1 MERELSQRPHVAI
14 GEIGLDYYWDTTYQ
28 REQIEAFER
37 QLHWAVKLDIPVILH
52 IREAFADAFDTL
64 RRVNLPQL
72 RGVFHSFT
80 GTREELEEA
89 LSFPSFYVGIN
100 GVVTFK
106 NSTLKEYVASIPL
119 ERLLLETDAPY
130 LAPVPKRG
138 KRNEPAFLP
147 HTASFVASCYEL
159 TDDTLTAKTSENA
172 RRLFALP
179 KY

>member
-1 MERELSQRPHVAI
+1 M
-14 GEIGLDYYWDTTYQ
+14 
-28 REQIEAFER
+28 
-37 QLHWAVKLDIPVILH
+37 
-52 IREAFADAFDTL
+52 
-64 RRVNLPQL
+64 
-72 RGVFHSFT
+72 
-80 GTREELEEA
+80 
-89 LSFPSFYVGIN
+89 
-100 GVVTFK
+100 TFK

-159 TDDTLTAKTSENA
+159 TDDALITKTSENA